1 MIPICLSRAQFELP
15 LDLHDEAGQIVID
28 DLEVMDEIRLF
39 RHLAA
44 VDEADDIDEQLNDLF
59 ADLGSGQITF
69 HFLPRRHT
77 YQY

>member
-1 MIPICLSRAQFELP
+1 MIPICLRRAQFELP
-15 LDLHDEAGQIVID
+15 LDLHDKASQIVID

-59 ADLGSGQITF
+59 ADLRKDCPSMTAA
-69 HFLPRRHT
+69 
-77 YQY
+77 